1 MSCINSYTE
10 YYCFKLVDIN
20 YYELTVT
27 VTWVSV
33 TISAMSVNGT
43 AMVTS
48 SEISGSMSVVVAGEP
63 SESGVAHKGEQNDR
77 QDALKVDIV
86 FMNVNV

>member
-1 MSCINSYTE
+1 MSYINSYND
-10 YYCFKLVDIN
+10 YYCFKLVVIN

-33 TISAMSVNGT
+33 TISA
-43 AMVTS
+43 S
-48 SEISGSMSVVVAGEP
+48 SEVTGSMSVVVAGEP

-77 QDALKVDIV
+77 QNALKVEIV
-86 FMNVNV
+86 CMNVKV

>member
-20 YYELTVT
+20 CYELTVT

-63 SESGVAHKGEQNDR
+63 SESGVAHKGEQEEG

-86 FMNVNV
+86 FMNVKV